1 MPATLGMMSRTS
13 MIRLKLADVPSVRTY
28 LTTYAKA
35 CPGRSPSL
43 SDAGGPPLRREPED
57 ALQAGVPVRRQPG
70 FRDRGIDESTV
81 WEAFRSIVY
90 DTLTIMIIAM
100 LFMLEL
106 VPLQGVGQAA
116 APSAG
121 DPLPPR
127 IMRPIIFLCMFAI
140 DLPASFIPL
149 RIAEMDLGLLGLPPD
164 VVMGLPLSF
173 EMCAVGIGIL
183 IGSFWSQKRGWR
195 PLLLWGALLVALG
208 NVASGLVSD
217 SLAYI
222 LSRGGAGFG
231 YGLINLA
238 GQVFVVSHSSPEHRA
253 GNLSALVAGLYAGF
267 LCGSAFGGLIADNL
281 GYASAFLVSAGL
293 MAIIGIFLHFALPRE
308 AWTPEPSASGRISLR
323 GLGAFFSD
331 IKMAGLLLGNIFPCA
346 FVTVCL
352 FQFFLPVSLSQA
364 GVSPAGIGRVFLL
377 FCLVIIYLGPSSR
390 AVDKSP
396 NKLVWLVGG
405 GFLCIGGIIALLLL
419 DGLAAAF
426 ACVALL
432 ALCNA
437 IVASAQGTYALEIPV
452 SRQVGS
458 GRTVGIYNITERLG
472 QMLGPV
478 ALGQVIA
485 LWGVN
490 SGLLGMAAVLAVL
503 NILFALT
510 GRLAKAGA

>member
-1 MPATLGMMSRTS
+1 
-13 MIRLKLADVPSVRTY
+13 
-28 LTTYAKA
+28 
-35 CPGRSPSL
+35 
-43 SDAGGPPLRREPED
+43 
-57 ALQAGVPVRRQPG
+57 
-70 FRDRGIDESTV
+70 
-81 WEAFRSIVY
+81 
-90 DTLTIMIIAM
+90 
-100 LFMLEL
+100 
-106 VPLQGVGQAA
+106 
-116 APSAG
+116 
-121 DPLPPR
+121 
-127 IMRPIIFLCMFAI
+127 
-140 DLPASFIPL
+140 
-149 RIAEMDLGLLGLPPD
+149 
-164 VVMGLPLSF
+164 
-173 EMCAVGIGIL
+173 
-183 IGSFWSQKRGWR
+183 
-195 PLLLWGALLVALG
+195 
-208 NVASGLVSD
+208 
-217 SLAYI
+217 
-222 LSRGGAGFG
+222 
-231 YGLINLA
+231 
-238 GQVFVVSHSSPEHRA
+238 
-253 GNLSALVAGLYAGF
+253 
-267 LCGSAFGGLIADNL
+267 
-281 GYASAFLVSAGL
+281 
-293 MAIIGIFLHFALPRE
+293 
-308 AWTPEPSASGRISLR
+308 
-323 GLGAFFSD
+323 
-331 IKMAGLLLGNIFPCA
+331 MAGLLLGNIFPCA

-377 FCLVIIYLGPSSR
+377 FCLVIIYLGPFFGR

-396 NKLVWLVGG
+396 NKLIWLVGG

>member
-1 MPATLGMMSRTS
+1 MPLS
-13 MIRLKLADVPSVRTY
+13 ADSPVSVI
-28 LTTYAKA
+28 
-35 CPGRSPSL
+35 
-43 SDAGGPPLRREPED
+43 
-57 ALQAGVPVRRQPG
+57 V
-70 FRDRGIDESTV
+70 GIDEST
-81 WEAFRSIVY
+81 EGSLPLIVY

-116 APSAG
+116 GA
-121 DPLPPR
+121 PLPPR

-183 IGSFWSQKRGWR
+183 IGSFWSQKSGWR

-293 MAIIGIFLHFALPRE
+293 MAIIRIFLHFALPRE
-308 AWTPEPSASGRISLR
+308 PWTPEPSASGRISCA
-323 GLGAFFSD
+323 GSAPFFSD

-377 FCLVIIYLGPSSR
+377 FCLVIIYLGPFFGR

-396 NKLVWLVGG
+396 NKLFWLVGG

-490 SGLLGMAAVLAVL
+490 SGLLGMAAVLAVGHPFRPDRAL
-503 NILFALT
+503 GQGWRMTDCRPPLEGTSFRFLHRRHMFSAKRLLRSSSVRRSMAFHAGGFLSGPLFALF
-510 GRLAKAGA
+510 LARDNDAQ